1 MLASLTAPRGGA
13 RSLGAARRERLVI
26 SNGLSS
32 LLWFVAI
39 IAMIP
44 VALWLL
50 KRTPMG
56 GGASG
61 NGVMR
66 SVAAL
71 PLSQN
76 QRIVTVEVGQ
86 GDERRWLVLGV
97 TAQSITTL
105 HTMAPQAEAAAS
117 VTPAMPPFAQLLG
130 KLRQDKGA
138 VGER

>member
-1 MLASLTAPRGGA
+1 MP
-13 RSLGAARRERLVI
+13 
-26 SNGLSS
+26 SNGITS

-56 GGASG
+56 GAGGS
-61 NGVMR
+61 GVMR

-71 PLSQN
+71 PLSAS

-105 HTMAPQAEAAAS
+105 HTMAPQAEAASAAAPS
-117 VTPAMPPFAQLLG
+117 TPPFAQLLSR
-130 KLRQDKGA
+130 LRQDKGA
-138 VGER
+138 AGER